1 MLYDAQQNIHSGIFI
16 IHMVHGNRTYIV
28 ISIVCTAALLWLT
41 VLSVSADIYMYIDQ
55 DGHYYFTDSPKSS
68 KYRLFIKERRIKPS
82 RSTFANKYDTIAKEA
97 ARRHGVDFRLVKA
110 IMKVESNF
118 NPQAVSKAGAK
129 GLMQIMPENFR
140 ALRINNPFDPWENI
154 MGGTRYIKQLI
165 NRFNGNLRLALA
177 AYNAG
182 PNSVD
187 PLNGIPN
194 ITETREFVE
203 KVIQYY
209 NGLKGDS
216 LSPAYSSA
224 Q

>member
-1 MLYDAQQNIHSGIFI
+1 MHMRHGDRKYVFI
-16 IHMVHGNRTYIV
+16 G
-28 ISIVCTAALLWLT
+28 IVCAASLLWLT
-41 VLSVSADIYMYIDQ
+41 VLSVCADIYMYIDK
-55 DGHYYFTDSPKSS
+55 DGHYYFTDRPTSP
-68 KYRLFIKERRIKPS
+68 KYRLFIKERTAKPP
-82 RSTFANKYDTIAKEA
+82 RSASANKYDTIAREA

-118 NPQAVSKAGAK
+118 NPRAISKAGAK

-140 ALRINNPFDPWENI
+140 ALRIRNPFDPWENI
-154 MGGTRYIKQLI
+154 MGGTCYMKQLL

-187 PLNGIPN
+187 SFNGIPR
-194 ITETREFVE
+194 IAETREFVE
-203 KVIQYY
+203 KVIRYY
-209 NGLKGDS
+209 NGLKRDDRF
-216 LSPAYSSA
+216 LADSSA